1 MGGGRRSKRMKR
13 DGAFFVLTN
22 PLVRIFTFPAGH
34 AFLAEGGG
42 RQTPGEKK
50 RRAPERRPRNS

>member
-1 MGGGRRSKRMKR
+1 MKR
-13 DGAFFVLTN
+13 DDAFFVLTN

-50 RRAPERRPRNS
+50 RRSPERRPRNS